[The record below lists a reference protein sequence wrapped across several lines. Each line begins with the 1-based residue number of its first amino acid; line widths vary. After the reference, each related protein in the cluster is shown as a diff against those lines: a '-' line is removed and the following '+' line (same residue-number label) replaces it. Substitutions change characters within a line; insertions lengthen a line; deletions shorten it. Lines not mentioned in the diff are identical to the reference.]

1 MISKERMRNVVKKA
15 IQQLPTT
22 VKIKR
27 EREDKYHEKTGEY
40 DDIATLTGVL
50 YKNDTSNSLFFNMST
65 NNFTQDPNSIYFLC
79 DWNED
84 SIKVKSLDI
93 LETQD
98 QDIQQTFEIQDPGAN
113 MEIYLNMQ
121 LKEV

>member
-1 MISKERMRNVVKKA
+1 MISKFRMRNVVKRA

-22 VKIKR
+22 VIIKR
-27 EREDKYHEKTGEY
+27 KQVDKYHQETGEY
-40 DDIATLTGVL
+40 DEIATLMGVL
-50 YKNDTSNSLFFNMST
+50 YKNDTSNSLFFNMGT
-65 NNFTQDPNSIYFLC
+65 NNFTQQPSLIYFLC
-79 DWNED
+79 DWSED
-84 SIKVKSLDI
+84 SIKVKALDI

-98 QDIQQTFEIQDPGAN
+98 QDIQQTFEIQDPGSN

>member
-1 MISKERMRNVVKKA
+1 MISKERMRNVVKRA

-27 EREDKYHEKTGEY
+27 EQKDKYHEKTGEY

-50 YKNDTSNSLFFNMST
+50 YKNDTSNSLFFNMGT
-65 NNFTQDPNSIYFLC
+65 NNFTQEPSSIYFLC
-79 DWNED
+79 DWSED
-84 SIKVKSLDI
+84 SIKVEPLDI

-98 QDIQQTFEIQDPGAN
+98 QDIQQTFEVQDPGAN

>member
-1 MISKERMRNVVKKA
+1 MISKFRMRNVVKRA

-22 VKIKR
+22 VIIKR
-27 EREDKYHEKTGEY
+27 KQVDKYHQETGEY
-40 DDIATLTGVL
+40 DEIATLIGVL
-50 YKNDTSNSLFFNMST
+50 YKNDTSNSLFFNMGT
-65 NNFTQDPNSIYFLC
+65 NNFTQQPSLIYFLC

-84 SIKVKSLDI
+84 SIKVKALDI

-98 QDIQQTFEIQDPGAN
+98 QDIQQTFEIQDPGTN

>member
-27 EREDKYHEKTGEY
+27 KQVDQYNQETGEY

-50 YKNDTSNSLFFNMST
+50 YKNDTSSSLFFNMGT
-65 NNFTQDPNSIYFLC
+65 NNFTQEPNSVYFLC
-79 DWNED
+79 DWSED
-84 SIKVKSLDI
+84 SIKVKPLDI

-98 QDIQQTFEIQDPGAN
+98 QEVQQTFEVQDPGAN
-113 MEIYLNMQ
+113 MEIYFNMQ